1 MKINILFSIIPFLI
15 LSNESYSQSNI
26 EENFQV
32 PNGTVK
38 KFSGNDMTPYENN
51 SQFQKK
57 YSSEQERRAQ
67 VERELMEL
75 KNKLSL
81 SVSNENSDKKET
93 EENVYTSPSVA
104 TVSQNVNQ
112 NVNQND
118 VSPKN
123 EFINS
128 LKRTFPNKK
137 NHKKPQIKNIPSS
150 SVSYKEPLI
159 FTVSNKAIDTY
170 NSTVLPTGS
179 YVKTRVLT
187 GVEAND
193 KEAYPMLLQADY
205 AFVGPNKSKIDMTGC
220 FFIAKAKGN
229 LSIERVLGEITE
241 LSCVR
246 SNGEHFKR
254 SVKGFIAGED
264 STFGI
269 AGELISKQGQVLTAA
284 IIANL
289 AKGAGEAIAL
299 KQQEQQIAVG
309 NSGAAATA
317 TNVTGNTAA
326 FVAGR
331 AVAEASTIIAQWYLN
346 YATSLIPSIAVGSGR
361 DVWIV
366 MLENTQV
373 PSLDEN
379 DQT

>member
-1 MKINILFSIIPFLI
+1 MKMKLLFSIISLLAI
-15 LSNESYSQSNI
+15 NKSYSLNNI
-26 EENFQV
+26 QEV

-67 VERELMEL
+67 VERELQEL
-75 KNKLSL
+75 KNKLGSEKQDANI
-81 SVSNENSDKKET
+81 VNNDKKET
-93 EENVYTSPSVA
+93 TNNTPSTQI
-104 TVSQNVNQ
+104 TVSQNE
-112 NVNQND
+112 

-123 EFINS
+123 EMINS
-128 LKRTFPNKK
+128 LKMNFPIKNKQ
-137 NHKKPQIKNIPSS
+137 KKSQIKSTSTSS
-150 SVSYKEPLI
+150 PIYKEPLI
-159 FTVSNKAIDTY
+159 FTVSNKVIDFY

-309 NSGAAATA
+309 NAGAAATA
-317 TNVTGNTAA
+317 TNVTGSTAA
-326 FVAGR
+326 FVGGR
-331 AVAEASTIIAQWYLN
+331 AVADASTIIAQWYLN

-379 DQT
+379 DQ

>member
-1 MKINILFSIIPFLI
+1 MKIKLLFSIISL
-15 LSNESYSQSNI
+15 LVVSKSYSQNNKD
-26 EENFQV
+26 ENYQI

-57 YSSEQERRAQ
+57 YSSEQERRAE
-67 VERELMEL
+67 VERELQEL
-75 KNKLSL
+75 KNKLGT
-81 SVSNENSDKKET
+81 ENNQEVKKESKQEVNVANNDKKEQT
-93 EENVYTSPSVA
+93 NNSMPT
-104 TVSQNVNQ
+104 TVSNNE
-112 NVNQND
+112 
-118 VSPKN
+118 VSPQN
-123 EFINS
+123 EIINS
-128 LKRTFPNKK
+128 LKK
-137 NHKKPQIKNIPSS
+137 NFQIKSKSKKSHAKNVSLPSPR
-150 SVSYKEPLI
+150 YKEPLI
-159 FTVSNKAIDTY
+159 FTVSSKAIDSY
-170 NSTVLPTGS
+170 NTTVLPTGS

-205 AFVGPNKSKIDMTGC
+205 AFVGPNRSKIDMTGC

-254 SVKGFIAGED
+254 TVKGFIAGED

-309 NSGAAATA
+309 NAGAAATA
-317 TNVTGNTAA
+317 TNVTGSTGA

-331 AVAEASTIIAQWYLN
+331 AVADASTIIAQWYLN

-366 MLENTQV
+366 MLDNTNV

-379 DQT
+379 DQS